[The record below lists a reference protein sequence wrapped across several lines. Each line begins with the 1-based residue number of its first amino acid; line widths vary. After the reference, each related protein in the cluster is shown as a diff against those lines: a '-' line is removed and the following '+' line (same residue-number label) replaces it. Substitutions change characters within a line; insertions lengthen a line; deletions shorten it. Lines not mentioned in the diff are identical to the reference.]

1 MTETVH
7 IGSSALGADIALL
20 GAELQRLTD
29 GEERDLLWDGDPA
42 YWSGRAPILFPI
54 VGTLRDDHFR
64 HDGKDY
70 SLPRHGFAR
79 RHSFTVVDHRAD
91 QVVMRLES
99 DDATR
104 KLWPFAFTLNMRF
117 AIEGSRIGLSAEV
130 INHSDQPMPTSFG
143 FHPAL
148 RWPLP
153 GGGPKTDHV
162 ILFDRDEPAPVRRLD
177 SHGLIDPE
185 PRRTPI
191 DGKRLALSDDLFVE
205 DALILDRIASRRLT
219 YGASTGPR
227 LSVDFAGLPE
237 LGLWSKPGAG
247 FLCIEPWHGFADPA
261 GFEGDI
267 TTKPGVKM
275 IAPGEGHVFGMGIA
289 IDGK

>member
-1 MTETVH
+1 MTDTVH

-29 GEERDLLWDGDPA
+29 EEGQDLLWDGDPA
-42 YWSGRAPILFPI
+42 FWSGRAPILFPI

-79 RHSFTVVDHRAD
+79 RRTFTVVDHQAD
-91 QVVMRLES
+91 QVVLRLES
-99 DDATR
+99 DDATQ
-104 KLWPFAFTLNMRF
+104 KVWPFAFTLDMRF
-117 AIEGSRIGLSAEV
+117 AIKDSRISLNAEV
-130 INHSDQPMPTSFG
+130 TNRSDQPMPTSFG

-153 GGGPKTDHV
+153 GGGAKADHV
-162 ILFDRDEPAPVRRLD
+162 ILFDQDEPAPVRRLD
-177 SHGLIDPE
+177 SSGLLDPE
-185 PRRTPI
+185 PRPTPI
-191 DGKRLALSDDLFVE
+191 EGKRLALSDDLFVE
-205 DALILDRIASRRLT
+205 DALIFDRIASRRLT
-219 YGASTGPR
+219 YGASTGTR
-227 LSVDFAGLPE
+227 LSIDFADMPQ

-261 GFEGDI
+261 GFDGDI
-267 TTKPGVKM
+267 ATKPGIEM
-275 IAPGEGHVFGMGIA
+275 IAPGERHVFGMGIA
-289 IDGK
+289 IDNR